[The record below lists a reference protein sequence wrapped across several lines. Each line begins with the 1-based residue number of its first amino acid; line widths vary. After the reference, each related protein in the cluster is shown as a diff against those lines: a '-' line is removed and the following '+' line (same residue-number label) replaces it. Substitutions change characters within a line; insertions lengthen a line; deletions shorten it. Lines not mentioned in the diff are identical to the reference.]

1 MSIAPLPPP
10 GAAARLRSVDTK
22 RQRSILR
29 GMSDTAIDVL
39 ERLLEQ
45 CDLTDKSEKVAD
57 TMYMLR
63 WGSAT
68 VIAAA
73 SGEAIV
79 VIAPLFETLPSK
91 NPDQFCRRL
100 LELNSK
106 MGGTAGFAIGP
117 DGAVVL
123 QVGRGVKGLDA
134 DEFGLMLGTVGK
146 FADDY
151 DDVLRDEFYA

>member
-1 MSIAPLPPP
+1 
-10 GAAARLRSVDTK
+10 
-22 RQRSILR
+22 
-29 GMSDTAIDVL
+29 MSDTAIDVL
-39 ERLLEQ
+39 QSLLEQ
-45 CDLTDKSEKVAD
+45 CDLTDKAEKIAD

-68 VIAAA
+68 VIAGA

-79 VIAPLFETLPSK
+79 VIAPIFEALPEK
-91 NPDQFCRRL
+91 EPDRFCRHL

-106 MGGTAGFAIGP
+106 MGGTAGFAIMP

-123 QVGRGVKGLDA
+123 QTGRGVQGLDA
-134 DEFGLMLGTVGK
+134 GEFGLMLGTVGK

-151 DDVLRDEFYA
+151 DDALRDEFYA